1 MSHDVDDVSGLRVPV
16 MITMPQLMSITVS
29 INGQDFRTVDTPE
42 AIGPWIARIFD
53 VVRPGPGSSI
63 RITV

>member
-1 MSHDVDDVSGLRVPV
+1 
-16 MITMPQLMSITVS
+16 MPKLMSIHVW
-29 INGQDFRTVDTPE
+29 INGQDYATVDTPE

-63 RITV
+63 NITI